1 MTLFGRTVCCAV
13 LLLPLAACDQGK
25 GDVNLDQLKIDA
37 GRLGGV
43 VDRATDGLDLQPNGM
58 QQSKDPEAA
67 KRLAIDYAL
76 RAAALKVLIL
86 RNRLL
91 YEDVIGEKE
100 ARETQWPNWV
110 LTPPES
116 ALSPVDLKERY
127 AWLDAEVKGLAEHG
141 CGIGR
146 EKSHDQNFCA
156 VQ

>member
-1 MTLFGRTVCCAV
+1 MGPIARTVCC
-13 LLLPLAACDQGK
+13 LLFLVPLAACDQGK

-43 VDRATDGLDLQPNGM
+43 IDRATDGLDLQPTR
-58 QQSKDPEAA
+58 QQASKDPDAA

-100 ARETQWPNWV
+100 ARETPWPNWV
-110 LTPPES
+110 LAPPES
-116 ALSPVDLKERY
+116 ALSPIDLEARF
-127 AWLDAEVKGLAEHG
+127 AWLEAEVKGLAEHG
-141 CGIGR
+141 CKIGR
-146 EKSHDQNFCA
+146 EKSNDLNFCT
-156 VQ
+156 VK